1 MVQPV
6 AVVTHVAIGA
16 CGIATELADGQ
27 LLSTAVAD
35 ETGRLPQGHVTVSHY
50 QNQL

>member
-27 LLSTAVAD
+27 LLSAAAAD
-35 ETGRLPQGHVTVSHY
+35 EAGRLPQGLITVSHGR
-50 QNQL
+50 